1 MATTSMTTDQ
11 MRDLLPR
18 DVPSRLP
25 YMPGIDGLRAIAVV
39 AVILYH
45 AEFGFIPG
53 GFLGVEVFLVISGY
67 LITSLLILER
77 LRTGSVNLKDF
88 WLRRARRLL
97 PALGVLLVFTVA
109 GALLFAKDALF
120 RLNQDVLGALT
131 YSTNWVMIFRQ
142 ESYFEAFA
150 RPPLLR
156 HLWSLAVEEQ
166 FYLFFP
172 LIFVGGIALLSR
184 RSTGFGQT
192 ARRFIVVA
200 FAGAIASTALM
211 WLLFV
216 PYEDPSR
223 VYFGTDTRAAG
234 LLIGVGLA
242 FLWQPWRFARRLGAA
257 GAAVMNV
264 LGFAALGGLIVL
276 LLRMGEYDPF
286 LYRGG
291 FFVVSTLTAVV
302 IAVTVHPQGA
312 LNTVLGN
319 RPLVWVGK
327 RSYGLYLYHWP
338 IFIFLR
344 PGIDVPWGRW
354 PTLVVQVGLTVA
366 VAELSYRWIEQPIR
380 RLGFK
385 AWVAMAT
392 EPLRRRSPQ
401 AAVLWPVVAAVF
413 LLGLTIGLIEGS
425 STAPPAEEAVAL
437 ADESASVEIEIL
449 GDPADAQEAAVAS
462 AGVESPNG
470 DPETVTAE
478 TQPESPEA
486 TNPAGTPPAAQ
497 PESALPETSTTGL
510 APTAA
515 QEPAVEPV
523 PDTPGT
529 TATHPATAETD
540 SAEDGTLEA
549 QVELAPPG
557 PLMIGDSVMLGA
569 QPGLG
574 LAIEDVR
581 VDAQVSRQ
589 MKQVPDVVER
599 MRAEAPLGD
608 VAVVHLG
615 TNGIFSPYHFDAVMI
630 ALGEVDHVYFVNAK
644 VPRRWEGSVNESL
657 KTGVELWP
665 NAYLIDWNAAATDHP
680 EYFGEDGV
688 HLTGAGIEAYARVIA
703 ESIGR

>member
-1 MATTSMTTDQ
+1 MATTSTTTDQ

-18 DVPSRLP
+18 EVPGRLP
-25 YMPGIDGLRAIAVV
+25 YMPGIDGLRAIAVI

-77 LRTGSVNLKDF
+77 LRSGRVNLKDF

-97 PALGVLLVFTVA
+97 PALGVLLVLTVA
-109 GALLFAKDALF
+109 GALLFARDALF

-142 ESYFEAFA
+142 ESYFEAFT

-172 LIFVGGIALLSR
+172 LIFVGGMALLSR
-184 RSTGFGQT
+184 RSTGYGQT
-192 ARRFIVVA
+192 ARRFIVVS
-200 FAGAIASTALM
+200 FTGAVASTALM
-211 WLLFV
+211 WFLFV

-223 VYFGTDTRAAG
+223 VYFGTDTRATG

-242 FLWQPWRFARRLGAA
+242 FLWQPWRFTRRLGSVGVAI
-257 GAAVMNV
+257 MNV
-264 LGFAALGGLIVL
+264 LGFAAVGGLTL
-276 LLRMGEYDPF
+276 LLLQMGEYDLF

-312 LNTVLGN
+312 LNPVLGN

-338 IFIFLR
+338 IFVFLR

-354 PTLVVQVGLTVA
+354 PTLVVQVVLTVA

-380 RLGFK
+380 HLGFK
-385 AWVAMAT
+385 TWFEQIT
-392 EPLRRRSPQ
+392 EPLRRVSPQ
-401 AAVLWPVVAAVF
+401 AAFLWPVVAGVF

-425 STAPPAEEAVAL
+425 STPPPAEESVAL
-437 ADESASVEIEIL
+437 ADESVGSEIEIV
-449 GDPADAQEAAVAS
+449 GDPADVSPAAVVSAVAESTEPDPDEAAA
-462 AGVESPNG
+462 ES
-470 DPETVTAE
+470 
-478 TQPESPEA
+478 
-486 TNPAGTPPAAQ
+486 
-497 PESALPETSTTGL
+497 ESAESDGSLPEVQAEPVVPETSTT
-510 APTAA
+510 APSPTASNDA
-515 QEPAVEPV
+515 EVEPD
-523 PDTPGT
+523 PEDSE
-529 TATHPATAETD
+529 TATTRAAPVDGEALAIAE
-540 SAEDGTLEA
+540 AE
-549 QVELAPPG
+549 VEPEPPTPG
-557 PLMIGDSVMLGA
+557 PLLIGDSVMLGA
-569 QPGLG
+569 KPGLA
-574 LAIEDVR
+574 LAIEGAR
-581 VDAQVSRQ
+581 VDAMVSRQ
-589 MKQVPDVVER
+589 MKQVPDLVAQ
-599 MRAEAPLGD
+599 MRAEAPFGD
-608 VAVVHLG
+608 IAVVHLG
-615 TNGIFSPYHFDAVMI
+615 TNGVFGPYHLDAVML
-630 ALGEVDHVYFVNAK
+630 ALQEVDRVYFVNTK
-644 VPRRWEGSVNESL
+644 VPRRWEDSVNEGL
-657 KTGVELWP
+657 KAGVELWP

-688 HLTGAGIEAYARVIA
+688 HLTGAGIEAYVRLIA
-703 ESIGR
+703 ESIGH